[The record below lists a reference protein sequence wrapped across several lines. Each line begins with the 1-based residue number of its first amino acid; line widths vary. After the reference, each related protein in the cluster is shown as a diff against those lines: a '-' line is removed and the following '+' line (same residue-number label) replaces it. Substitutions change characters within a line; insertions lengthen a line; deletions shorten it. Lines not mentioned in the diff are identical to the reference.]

1 MSTTARV
8 VVLPEAA
15 GSPLRIDEVELPDP
29 GPHQVLLR
37 EHASGICHSQLHQI
51 HGPRDHDV
59 VLGHEATGEVLAIG
73 ENVTNVEPGDKA
85 LLTFVPRN
93 APDTTRRPTVAECTV
108 AGGRTAVAQN
118 IFTWADHT
126 LADEQFVVKVPH
138 DTAMDVTAV
147 VGCAVM
153 TGAGAALNAADV
165 RPGERV
171 AVWGVGGV
179 GLPVVAAARKRG
191 ASMIIAVDVEDAK
204 LDMATAFGATHTV
217 NSTEIDNVPRYIAEL
232 TPGPDGAFGFRGGR
246 IAGVDHGFDAVA
258 LPQTIEQMLRSV
270 RNSRQAA
277 HSGGTAV
284 VLGVPQEP
292 FELDIV
298 RHLLTGEKRFI
309 GSIGGTSIP
318 ERDFPTFLDW
328 HRNGDLDLNE
338 FVTQRFALEEIN
350 EAAELLEQGQILGRS
365 ILELS

>member
-15 GSPLRIDEVELPDP
+15 GSALRIDEVELPDQ

-37 EHASGICHSQLHQI
+37 EFASGICHSQLHQM
-51 HGPRDHDV
+51 HGPRTHDV
-59 VLGHEATGEVLAIG
+59 VLGHEATGEVLAVG
-73 ENVTNVEPGDKA
+73 DEVTNVAPGDKA

-93 APDTTRRPTVAECTV
+93 ASGTVRRPLAAECAV
-108 AGGRTAVAQN
+108 AGGRTAIAQN

-126 LADEQFVVKVPH
+126 LADEQFVVKVP
-138 DTAMDVTAV
+138 DNTAMDVTAV

-165 RPGERV
+165 RPGDRV

-179 GLPVVAAARKRG
+179 GLPVVAAARQRG
-191 ASMIIAVDVEDAK
+191 ASMIVAVDVDDAK
-204 LDMATAFGATHTV
+204 LEMASAFGATHTV

-232 TPGPDGAFGFRGGR
+232 TPGPSGAYGFRGGR
-246 IAGVDHGFDAVA
+246 IAGVDVGFDAVA
-258 LPQTIEQMLRSV
+258 LPETIEQMLRSV
-270 RNSRQAA
+270 RNSQQAA
-277 HSGGTAV
+277 SPGGTAV
-284 VLGVPQEP
+284 VLGVPLEP
-292 FELDIV
+292 FELDIT

-309 GSIGGTSIP
+309 GSIGGTSVP

-328 HRNGDLDLNE
+328 HRTGELDLNR
-338 FVTQRFALEEIN
+338 FVTRRFALDEIN
-350 EAAELLEQGQILGRS
+350 EATELLEAGQILGRS
-365 ILELS
+365 IIEFT